1 MPTLAELLQEI
12 EGGQRSEFGER
23 AMQITKVGAEDIR
36 SLREAEIALQKEEE
50 ARKREIGQ
58 AGRRGTGSR
67 YFTKFIDWITQSPLG
82 SMLSAP
88 LQEATKT
95 RRFTLSSPFGE
106 RVKDPYR
113 ALETEAPETTFY
125 GTAGKKL
132 ESKIKTVSDFIG
144 DAEKMYDES
153 KIANVMTDLITSY
166 QTQAAGFTPE
176 YAGDILSKTG
186 EEGIF
191 GAIKSAEAS
200 RRGKLI
206 DEYKDLWNR
215 PKVGAEGGAASF
227 KSPEGFA
234 KAFGKKGRP
243 FGVGQRDPFKLI
255 SDAGLFNP
263 SSLLENPVFRNILPL
278 EYSRTDPLLQQLQ
291 IGKTP
296 LSAGGYM
303 ENPWGVSEDLGNLLS
318 RWNTGG

>member
-1 MPTLAELLQEI
+1 
-12 EGGQRSEFGER
+12 
-23 AMQITKVGAEDIR
+23 
-36 SLREAEIALQKEEE
+36 
-50 ARKREIGQ
+50 
-58 AGRRGTGSR
+58 
-67 YFTKFIDWITQSPLG
+67 
-82 SMLSAP
+82 
-88 LQEATKT
+88 
-95 RRFTLSSPFGE
+95 
-106 RVKDPYR
+106 
-113 ALETEAPETTFY
+113 
-125 GTAGKKL
+125 
-132 ESKIKTVSDFIG
+132 
-144 DAEKMYDES
+144 MYDQS
-153 KIANVMTDLITSY
+153 KIANVITDLITSY
-166 QTQAAGFTPE
+166 QTKAAGFTPE

-215 PKVGAEGGAASF
+215 PKVGAEGGRASAV
-227 KSPEGFA
+227 SPEAFA
-234 KAFGKKGRP
+234 KAFGKKRRP

-318 RWNTGG
+318 RWSAGG